1 MIAAIVYL
9 MTALIR
15 AMVDITIAI
24 IRGFF
29 SLFRRERELLRSRKI
44 QTPPA
49 PLDATSGD
57 LLV

>member
-1 MIAAIVYL
+1 VIAAIVYL

-29 SLFRRERELLRSRKI
+29 SLFRR
-44 QTPPA
+44 
-49 PLDATSGD
+49 
-57 LLV
+57 

>member
-29 SLFRRERELLRSRKI
+29 SLFRR
-44 QTPPA
+44 
-49 PLDATSGD
+49 
-57 LLV
+57 